1 MKDIQLIMLQEEPEK
16 VLEQLRY
23 DDVYRVLDGLEEVAI
38 LLSSRSYMVLLDQLV
53 RGGLIKTN
61 EDKE

>member
-1 MKDIQLIMLQEEPEK
+1 MKDIQLIMLQEETDV
-16 VLEQLRY
+16 VLEQLRV

-53 RGGLIKTN
+53 RSGVI
-61 EDKE
+61 DA